1 MRDQLALVAEQSQTY
16 VLLMACLA
24 RKEEELFKLVNQLEK
39 ASTTYAMEIS
49 AEKNKMMNN
58 NTREISSDIR
68 IGCQNLETVQSFKC
82 LGQMLPNVLYYFG
95 KGHSHTFSSMDSRT
109 STTTSLKDK
118 TFIWSEPIA
127 DKKRANAWHLLFKL
141 KKHTARCTSLKYGW
155 IIAVYHD
162 SVC

>member
-1 MRDQLALVAEQSQTY
+1 
-16 VLLMACLA
+16 MACLA

-49 AEKNKMMNN
+49 AEKNKMMTN

-68 IGCQNLETVQSFKC
+68 IGGQNLETVQSFKC

-127 DKKRANAWHLLFKL
+127 DKKGRTHGIYFSN
-141 KKHTARCTSLKYGW
+141 
-155 IIAVYHD
+155 
-162 SVC
+162 